1 MDIEQQ
7 FLNSADEKKLHATS
21 YKLPAKVCE
30 ICPHHCRLNVGEIGK
45 CRARYND
52 GEKITALNY
61 GRLTSI
67 ALDPIEKKPLYR
79 FFPGSTILSV
89 GSFGCNLNCP
99 FCQNYEISMA
109 DYNFPTRQLS
119 PAELVKIAV
128 DLRDRKNIG
137 VAFTYNEPF
146 ISYEY
151 VRDTSALLKE
161 VGLKSV
167 LVTNGTVA
175 SGALKKILP
184 LIDAMNIDLKGFSQ
198 NIYDILGGDFET
210 VKNTIQTAAQS
221 CHVEVTTL
229 IVPRMND
236 SESDM
241 DAESKWL
248 ASVSKD
254 IPLHVSR
261 FFPRYKVTDRPPTDV
276 NLVYRL
282 ADVARRNLNFVYTG
296 NC

>member
-1 MDIEQQ
+1 MEIEQK
-7 FLNSADEKKLHATS
+7 FL
-21 YKLPAKVCE
+21 VCE

-52 GEKITALNY
+52 GEKITSLNY
-61 GRLTSI
+61 GRITSI

-79 FFPGSTILSV
+79 FFPGSTIVSV

-109 DYNFPTRQLS
+109 NYKFPTRQIL
-119 PAELVKIAV
+119 PEQLVDIAIE
-128 DLRDRKNIG
+128 LRDRKNIG

-151 VRDTSALLKE
+151 VRDTSNLLKAA
-161 VGLKSV
+161 GLKSV

-198 NIYDILGGDFET
+198 KIYNILGGDFET
-210 VKNTIQTAAQS
+210 VRNTIKTAAES

-229 IVPRMND
+229 IVPAMND
-236 SESDM
+236 SESEM
-241 DAESKWL
+241 DAEAKWL
-248 ASVSKD
+248 ASISKD

-261 FFPRYKVTDRPPTDV
+261 FFPRYKVTDRSPTDV
-276 NLVYRL
+276 KTVYRL
-282 ADVARRNLNFVYTG
+282 ADVARRHLNFVYTG

>member
-1 MDIEQQ
+1 M
-7 FLNSADEKKLHATS
+7 KT
-21 YKLPAKVCE
+21 CE
-30 ICPHHCRLNVGEIGK
+30 ICPKHCRLDTGEVGK
-45 CRARYND
+45 CRARIND

-61 GRLTSI
+61 GRITSI

-79 FFPGSTILSV
+79 FCPGSAIISV
-89 GSFGCNLNCP
+89 GSYGCNLNCP

-109 DYNFPTRQLS
+109 DSKFPTRKMT
-119 PAELVKIAV
+119 PEEIVDIA
-128 DLRDRKNIG
+128 LEFYYKGRNIG
-137 VAFTYNEPF
+137 IAFTYNEPF
-146 ISYEY
+146 ISYEF
-151 VRDTSALLKE
+151 VRDTAELIKETNLKT
-161 VGLKSV
+161 V

-198 NIYDILGGDFET
+198 KIYDYLDGDFET
-210 VKNTIQTAAQS
+210 VKNTIQIAAQS

-229 IVPRMND
+229 IVPGLND
-236 SESDM
+236 SEEDM
-241 DAESKWL
+241 RAESAWL
-248 ASVSKD
+248 ASISEE

-276 NLVYRL
+276 AKIYRL
-282 ADVARRNLNFVYTG
+282 AEIARENLKYVFTG

>member
-1 MDIEQQ
+1 MSNEKN
-7 FLNSADEKKLHATS
+7 LSPSPSAPSPKT
-21 YKLPAKVCE
+21 CE
-30 ICPHHCRLNVGEIGK
+30 ICPHHCRLKVGEIGK

-61 GRLTSI
+61 GRITSI
-67 ALDPIEKKPLYR
+67 ALDPIEKKPLYK

-109 DYNFPTRQLS
+109 DYKFPTRKILPEQL
-119 PAELVKIAV
+119 VYIAV
-128 DLRDRKNIG
+128 ELRDRKNIG

-146 ISYEY
+146 IGYEY
-151 VRDTSALLKE
+151 VRDTSNLLKA

-198 NIYDILGGDFET
+198 KIYNILGGDFET
-210 VKNTIQTAAQS
+210 VRNTIQTAAKS

-229 IVPRMND
+229 IVPHMND
-236 SESDM
+236 SEEEM
-241 DAESKWL
+241 DAEAKWL
-248 ASVSKD
+248 ASISKD

-261 FFPRYKVTDRPPTDV
+261 FFPRYKVTDRPPTNV
-276 NLVYRL
+276 NVVYRL
-282 ADVARRNLNFVYTG
+282 AEVARRHLNFVYTG